1 MMQPDRS
8 GEAIYRVLSAL
19 PDDPKRSGNGYSA
32 RCPAHEDRVA
42 SLSIR
47 QGDQGAVL
55 FCHAGCTPEAVTEA
69 LGLTMA
75 ELFDKPR
82 NGVVLPLARSW
93 RILDSGGHEVAV
105 HKRIDEPEGKKKF
118 WWERNGKTGLGGLP
132 KADLPLYRVPELLAA
147 PEGSTVYVCE
157 GEKATDALTERGQ
170 LAVGTVT
177 GAPSLPSDASLTPLL
192 RYDVVLWP
200 DNDSNGLK
208 QMQGVAERLRAL
220 GKSPRWLIWKD
231 APEKGDAFDYF
242 AGGGAVDQL
251 AGMVCTE
258 QSEPER
264 QRVALPKG
272 WTAGEL
278 QRHVFE
284 PPRWAIPD
292 LLAEGAT
299 ILAGRPKLGKSWLGL
314 HLCIEVARGGL
325 ALGRI
330 RVQKGEALYM
340 ALEDGDRRVQERL
353 HLMLGD
359 DPWPDGL
366 HIFTEWPKVDADGA
380 TALDAWLEEHPACR
394 LVVVDTFKRIRAR
407 QNAKARLYDDDYE
420 ALQPMGEI
428 GRRRHAAIVPVM
440 HARKGEADDPL
451 DMVSGTTGTTG
462 SVDAAMVLRRERGQA
477 DASLFVTGRD
487 IEERDLALKWSKDDF
502 TWSWLGDAEE
512 FRQSKERQELLAAV
526 SAMPG
531 MKPAEIADGIG
542 KTRGSVR
549 YLLFKLVRE
558 GKLRVKLDGTYHPG
572 IDNPTQWD
580 HKTGQLYPTANTA
593 NSPYSAIPLTDSST
607 PVSTDSA
614 VSTNSPVSAVSGAA
628 QKPRKCLECGWE
640 TENTHQVRCATCIER
655 HKNPIKPE
663 DWPL

>member
-1 MMQPDRS
+1 MEQL
-8 GEAIYRVLSAL
+8 V
-19 PDDPKRSGNGYSA
+19 
-32 RCPAHEDRVA
+32 
-42 SLSIR
+42 SLVR
-47 QGDQGAVL
+47 
-55 FCHAGCTPEAVTEA
+55 PEPPTE
-69 LGLTMA
+69 
-75 ELFDKPR
+75 PR
-82 NGVVLPLARSW
+82 RK
-93 RILDSGGHEVAV
+93 IE
-105 HKRIDEPEGKKKF
+105 
-118 WWERNGKTGLGGLP
+118 
-132 KADLPLYRVPELLAA
+132 
-147 PEGSTVYVCE
+147 
-157 GEKATDALTERGQ
+157 
-170 LAVGTVT
+170 
-177 GAPSLPSDASLTPLL
+177 
-192 RYDVVLWP
+192 
-200 DNDSNGLK
+200 
-208 QMQGVAERLRAL
+208 
-220 GKSPRWLIWKD
+220 
-231 APEKGDAFDYF
+231 
-242 AGGGAVDQL
+242 
-251 AGMVCTE
+251 
-258 QSEPER
+258 
-264 QRVALPKG
+264 LPKG

-314 HLCIEVARGGL
+314 HLCIEVSRGGL

-359 DPWPDGL
+359 DPWPEGL

-502 TWSWLGDAEE
+502 TWSWLGDADE

-531 MKPAEIADGIG
+531 MKPAELADGLG

-558 GKLRVKLDGTYHPG
+558 GKVRVKVDGTYHPG
-572 IDNPTQWD
+572 VVIQAEEGRQQ
-580 HKTGQLYPTANTA
+580 HSTANTA
-593 NSPYSAIPLTDSST
+593 NTPSSPTNANTPAPPVSAVSG
-607 PVSTDSA
+607 VSTDSG
-614 VSTNSPVSAVSGAA
+614 VSGVSGAA
-628 QKPRKCLECGWE
+628 QKPRKCIECGWE
-640 TENTHQVRCATCIER
+640 TDNVHQVRCATCIER
-655 HKNPIKPE
+655 HKTPIKKE